1 VEKSGKAVSNLEI
14 APNNGLKP
22 YGSNI

>member
-14 APNNGLKP
+14 DPNNGLKP
-22 YGSNI
+22 YRINI